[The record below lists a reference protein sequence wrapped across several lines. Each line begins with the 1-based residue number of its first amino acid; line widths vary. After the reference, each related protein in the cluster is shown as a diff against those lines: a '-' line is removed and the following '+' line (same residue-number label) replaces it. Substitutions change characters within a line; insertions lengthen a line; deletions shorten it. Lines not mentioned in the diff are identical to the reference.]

1 MKGRAYLYGMIVLS
15 TIHKLKNAY
24 PEVDSY
30 GEIAQTFVCPGGETM
45 NAAILLSRLGMSST
59 IGGPHWGHD
68 TREVLTSYAEKY
80 SIDYEGIVMDESYP
94 GVKDLIL
101 VDDRHRTVFGYF
113 GGYFSDSVQRWSE
126 PDRKEIEH
134 ADIVAIDPF
143 FREASVHAAEI
154 CAEYGRP
161 YVTID
166 CRADSYL
173 HRHCAANVVAREYRA
188 QEYRDEPDEKMFGQ
202 YIDSTDGLVVFTSGK
217 SEIMYGRKG
226 YGMRKLSPYRVEVR
240 STLGAGDTF
249 RAGIVFGLS
258 QKWEDERTVRFA
270 SALAALV
277 CTRMPIADNPPSLE
291 EVESFISRG
300 GDIR

>member
-1 MKGRAYLYGMIVLS
+1 MKGKAYLYGMTVLS

-30 GEIAQTFVCPGGETM
+30 GEIAQTFVCPGGEAM
-45 NAAILLSRLGMSST
+45 NAAILLSRLGMSAK
-59 IGGPHWGHD
+59 IGGPHWGRD
-68 TREVLTSYAEKY
+68 TREVLTAYAEKY
-80 SIDYEGIVMDESYP
+80 SIDYKGIVADESYH

-113 GGYFSDSVQRWSE
+113 GAYFSDSVQRWNE
-126 PDRKEIEH
+126 PEREAVEK

-143 FREASVHAAEI
+143 FRNASAHAAEM
-154 CAEYGRP
+154 CAECGKP

-166 CRADSYL
+166 CREDSYL
-173 HRHCAANVVAREYRA
+173 HRHCAANIIAREYRS
-188 QEYRDEPDEKMFGQ
+188 QEYRGEPDDKLFGQ

-217 SEIMYGRKG
+217 SEIMYGRKD
-226 YGMRKLSPYRVEVR
+226 YGMRKISPYRVEVR

-258 QKWEDERTVRFA
+258 EKWDDERTVRFA

-277 CTRMPIADNPPSLE
+277 CTRMPIADNPPSLD
-291 EVESFISRG
+291 EVEKFISCG